1 MNGVATTT
9 HGYAGFWKRT
19 AATLIDGFIIGF
31 GVAILLGIPFIL
43 GFVNGVWLKE
53 EYEYTTQDITFLIM
67 FYIFYAIVEL
77 VMPWLYYSLFEKSKY
92 HATPGKMAVG
102 IIVVDRY
109 FQPVRFGRA
118 TGRYWAKNLSYMI
131 LCIGYMMAGWTQYK
145 QALHDMI
152 ASTYVVNKKDWE
164 QYMYMQQQQQ
174 AASWNQPEM
183 SPYLQKDQQE
193 WR

>member
-1 MNGVATTT
+1 MNEVATY
-9 HGYAGFWKRT
+9 GYAGFWKRT

-31 GVAILLGIPFIL
+31 VLVILLGIPFIL

-53 EYEYTTQDITFLIM
+53 EYEYTSEDITFLII
-67 FYIFYAIVEL
+67 FYIFYVIVEL
-77 VMPWLYYSLFEKSKY
+77 VVPWLYYSLFEKSKY

-109 FQPVRFGRA
+109 FQPLRFGRA

>member
-9 HGYAGFWKRT
+9 YGYAGFWKRT

-31 GVAILLGIPFIL
+31 GVSILLGIPFIL

-77 VMPWLYYSLFEKSKY
+77 AVPWLYYSLFEKSKY

-174 AASWNQPEM
+174 ATSWNQPEM

-193 WR
+193 WK

>member
-9 HGYAGFWKRT
+9 YGYAGFWKRT

-31 GVAILLGIPFIL
+31 GVSILLGIPFIL

-77 VMPWLYYSLFEKSKY
+77 VVPWLYYSLFEKSKY

-174 AASWNQPEM
+174 VASWNQPEM

-193 WR
+193 WK

>member
-1 MNGVATTT
+1 
-9 HGYAGFWKRT
+9 
-19 AATLIDGFIIGF
+19 
-31 GVAILLGIPFIL
+31 
-43 GFVNGVWLKE
+43 
-53 EYEYTTQDITFLIM
+53 
-67 FYIFYAIVEL
+67 
-77 VMPWLYYSLFEKSKY
+77 
-92 HATPGKMAVG
+92 
-102 IIVVDRY
+102 
-109 FQPVRFGRA
+109 
-118 TGRYWAKNLSYMI
+118 MI

-193 WR
+193 WK

>member
-19 AATLIDGFIIGF
+19 AATLIDGFIIGI
-31 GVAILLGIPFIL
+31 GLCILLGIPFIL

-53 EYEYTTQDITFLIM
+53 EYEYTTQDITFLIA
-67 FYIFYAIVEL
+67 FYIFYVIVEL
-77 VMPWLYYSLFEKSKY
+77 VVPWLYYSLFEKSKY

-118 TGRYWAKNLSYMI
+118 TGRYWAKNLSYII

-193 WR
+193 WK

>member
-9 HGYAGFWKRT
+9 YGYAGFWKRT

-31 GVAILLGIPFIL
+31 GVSILLGIPFIL

-77 VMPWLYYSLFEKSKY
+77 VVPWLYYSLFEKSKY

-193 WR
+193 WK

>member
-174 AASWNQPEM
+174 AASWNQPVM
-183 SPYLQKDQQE
+183 SPYLQKEHQE
-193 WR
+193 WK

>member
-9 HGYAGFWKRT
+9 YGYAGFWKRT

-31 GVAILLGIPFIL
+31 GVSILLGIPFIL

-77 VMPWLYYSLFEKSKY
+77 VVPWLYYSLFEKSKY

-183 SPYLQKDQQE
+183 SPYLQKDQQD
-193 WR
+193 WK

>member
-1 MNGVATTT
+1 MNGVAKTTY
-9 HGYAGFWKRT
+9 GYAGFWKRT

-31 GVAILLGIPFIL
+31 GVSILLGIPFIL

-67 FYIFYAIVEL
+67 FYTFYAIVEL
-77 VMPWLYYSLFEKSKY
+77 VVPWLYYSLFEKSKY

-193 WR
+193 WK